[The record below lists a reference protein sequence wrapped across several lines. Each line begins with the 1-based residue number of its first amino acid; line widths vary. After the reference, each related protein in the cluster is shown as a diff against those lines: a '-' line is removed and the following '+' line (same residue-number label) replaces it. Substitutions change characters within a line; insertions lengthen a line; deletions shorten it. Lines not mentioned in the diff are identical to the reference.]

1 MNKDKR
7 TRTLKL
13 SILFSSFGPF
23 TTLIALLMNTTMT
36 QFADFT
42 RRTGELVVLILALIV
57 FRLLNRDTITDEK
70 KRSLRRIIYMAVA
83 VALLLSGVLLV
94 GMSIQSVLY
103 PVIPSGNVW
112 LGLAI
117 AGLGVLFNGF
127 FWFRYRH
134 FNAQANNT
142 VMHTQSRLYKAKTIV
157 DISVVVAFVSVLMF
171 PDQWVSYWIDLG
183 VTVVISVY
191 LLYRSIRMMHESVS
205 Q

>member
-57 FRLLNRDTITDEK
+57 FQLLKRDTITDEK
-70 KRSLRRIIYMAVA
+70 KRSLHRIIYMAVA

-134 FNAQANNT
+134 FNAQTNNT
-142 VMHTQSRLYKAKTIV
+142 VMHTQSHLYKAKTIV
-157 DISVVVAFVSVLMF
+157 DISVVVAFVSVLTF
-171 PDQWVSYWIDLG
+171 RGQWLSYWIDLG
-183 VTVVISVY
+183 VTVLISMY
-191 LLYRSIRMMHESVS
+191 LLYRSIRMMRESFS

>member
-57 FRLLNRDTITDEK
+57 FQLLKRDTITDEK
-70 KRSLRRIIYMAVA
+70 KRSLHRIIYMAVA

-134 FNAQANNT
+134 FNAQTNNT

-157 DISVVVAFVSVLMF
+157 DISVVVAFVSVLTF
-171 PDQWVSYWIDLG
+171 RGQWLSYWIDLG
-183 VTVVISVY
+183 VTVLISMY
-191 LLYRSIRMMHESVS
+191 LLYRSIRMMRESFS

>member
-83 VALLLSGVLLV
+83 VVLLLSGVLLV
-94 GMSIQSVLY
+94 GMSIQSVLD

-134 FNAQANNT
+134 FNAQTNNT

-191 LLYRSIRMMHESVS
+191 LL
-205 Q
+205 

>member
-57 FRLLNRDTITDEK
+57 FQLLKRDTITDEK
-70 KRSLRRIIYMAVA
+70 KRSLHRIIYMAVA

-134 FNAQANNT
+134 FNAQTNNT